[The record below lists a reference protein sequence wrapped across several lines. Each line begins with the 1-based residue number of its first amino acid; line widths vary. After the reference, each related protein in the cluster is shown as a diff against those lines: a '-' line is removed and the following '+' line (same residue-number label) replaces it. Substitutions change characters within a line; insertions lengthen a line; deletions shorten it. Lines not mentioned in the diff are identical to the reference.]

1 MRACEICS
9 SISPIWQGNTLDG
22 AAESILAECVV
33 NVFENENIVCTV
45 RGRRRQQLEGGK
57 RDAAALEMLGHNVEA
72 RGRKKL
78 EEALT
83 MTSI

>member
-1 MRACEICS
+1 MRACEIRS
-9 SISPIWQGNTLDG
+9 SMSPIWQGDTLGG
-22 AAESILAECVV
+22 AAKSFLAECVV
-33 NVFENENIVCTV
+33 KVFENENIVCTV

-57 RDAAALEMLGHNVEA
+57 RDAAALEMLRHNVEA
-72 RGRKKL
+72 HGRRKL